1 MSRTSLPQR
10 RTPRRPVLTSLA
22 IAAGAACIATT
33 ATADVL
39 VHYRFES
46 GPDGAAVASIIDSGP
61 NGLNGTVGTRTPAI
75 TFISDTAGTASSG
88 SFALNASGDGNF
100 GHVANNAILRPAGDF
115 TLEMYVRADS
125 PHTGSPA
132 DADAGLVMKTDE
144 LGTTMVSYGIGY
156 QQGTMTFYTEID
168 TSAGTGAGGAF
179 HHSSGPVTPNTW
191 HHIALVFDENGA
203 SDTYS
208 MYTDHVLT
216 GTATGNF
223 PIFYDAAQANPFVIG
238 AGNFGGNPAGQ
249 FRRNFGGDID
259 EVRLSN
265 QALTPAEFLA
275 PVAPLPAGV
284 LAHYRFEEGPDG
296 TEVAALI
303 DSGPYGLNGTI
314 GARSPAVTYTS
325 AGPATPASGAFALD
339 ATGDGSYAVGPNSA
353 LLRPTGDF
361 TLEVYV
367 RPDAPHTGSHADAD
381 EVVIY
386 KNDELGTSIV
396 SYGIG
401 YNQGTNNFFTQIDT
415 DPATFS
421 TGSVVHNSGPVAPN
435 TWHHIALVF
444 DENGAND
451 TYSMYTD
458 HVQTGTITGNL
469 PIFFDPA
476 QLNALVIGAA
486 NFDANPAGQFRR
498 NFGGDIDEVRLTA
511 QALTPAGFLPPTGPA
526 CDGID
531 FNMDGLFPDTTD
543 IDDFLSVFSGGPCSN
558 DPLCGDIDFNNDGLF
573 PDTADIDALL
583 SVFSGGPCA

>member
-1 MSRTSLPQR
+1 MSHSFLP
-10 RTPRRPVLTSLA
+10 PCNSAVTSLA
-22 IAAGAACIATT
+22 IAAGAACMAVT
-33 ATADVL
+33 APADVL
-39 VHYRFES
+39 VHYRFET
-46 GPDGAAVASIIDSGP
+46 GPDSATVGSIIDSGP
-61 NGLNGTVGTRTPAI
+61 NGLHGTVGTRTPAI
-75 TFISDTAGTASSG
+75 TFISDTALTASSG

-100 GHVANNAILRPAGDF
+100 GQVANNALLRPAGDF

-125 PHTGSPA
+125 PHSGSHA
-132 DADAGLVMKTDE
+132 DSDNVLVMKNAE
-144 LGTTMVSYGIGY
+144 LGTTIVSYGFSY
-156 QQGTMTFYTEID
+156 QQSTTTFSSQID

-179 HHSSGPVTPNTW
+179 LHGSGPVTPNTW
-191 HHIALVFDENGA
+191 HHLALVFDENGA
-203 SDTYS
+203 NDTYS

-216 GTATGNF
+216 GTTTGNF
-223 PIFYDAAQANPFVIG
+223 PIHFDAALSNPFVIG
-238 AGNFGGNPAGQ
+238 AANFAASPTGQ

-259 EVRLSN
+259 EVRLSDR
-265 QALTPAEFLA
+265 ALTPSEFLA

-296 TEVAALI
+296 AEVTTLS

-314 GARSPAVTYTS
+314 GPRLPVMTYT
-325 AGPATPASGAFALD
+325 ADTPATASSGVFALD
-339 ATGDGSYAVGPNSA
+339 ASGDGSYAVGPNSP

-367 RPDAPHTGSHADAD
+367 RPDAPHTGSHTDAD

-421 TGSVVHNSGPVAPN
+421 TGSVVHNSGPVTPN
-435 TWHHIALVF
+435 AWHHIALVF
-444 DENGAND
+444 DENGASD

-458 HVQTGTITGNL
+458 HLQTGTVTGNL

-486 NFDANPAGQFRR
+486 NFDTNPAGQFRR

-511 QALTPAGFLPPTGPA
+511 QALTPAEFLTNVGTA
-526 CDGID
+526 CDPID
-531 FNMDGLFPDTTD
+531 FNLDGLFPDTAD
-543 IDDFLSVFSGGPCSN
+543 IDDYLSVFSGGPCSTGT
-558 DPLCGDIDFNNDGLF
+558 CGDIDFNNDGLF
-573 PDTADIDALL
+573 PDTLDIDSLL
-583 SVFSGGPCA
+583 SVFSGGPCL